1 MVATARY
8 DSIYSPSEHDVDLAR
23 LSAPVLSQ
31 ILGRH
36 RKDASFDERIE
47 FLDEQGKQVVLP
59 TAALE
64 LLKNILVQMAQG
76 NAITLVPVHAE
87 LTTQQAAEM
96 LNMSRPFLVKLLEE
110 GKIPFTKKGTHRR
123 VLFSD
128 VQKYKQ
134 QVDEERMKALDAL
147 ADQAQELDMGY

>member
-23 LSAPVLSQ
+23 TSAPVLSQ

-36 RKDASFDERIE
+36 RKEASFDERVQ
-47 FLDEQGKQVVLP
+47 FLDEKGEQVVLP
-59 TAALE
+59 AAALE

-96 LNMSRPFLVKLLEE
+96 LNMSRPFFVKLLESGE
-110 GKIPFTKKGTHRR
+110 IPFSKKGTHRR

-128 VQKYKQ
+128 VQTYKQ
-134 QVDEERMKALDAL
+134 RIDEERMKALDAL
-147 ADQAQELDMGY
+147 AAQAQELDMGY